1 MDWDFSQGDG
11 RTRGLGNLGERLSVF
26 YECSAVSEGI
36 LTDLWIVFLASSPF
50 AYGRVAAL
58 QSHKIHP
65 GVYYIGHS
73 SGKNMDFRVRQT
85 WISMMVLLQSEK
97 WV

>member
-1 MDWDFSQGDG
+1 MFFMSY
-11 RTRGLGNLGERLSVF
+11 R
-26 YECSAVSEGI
+26 SAVSEGI
-36 LTDLWIVFLASSPF
+36 LTDLFVVFLASSPF

-73 SGKNMDFRVRQT
+73 KWEEHG
-85 WISMMVLLQSEK
+85 LQS
-97 WV
+97 